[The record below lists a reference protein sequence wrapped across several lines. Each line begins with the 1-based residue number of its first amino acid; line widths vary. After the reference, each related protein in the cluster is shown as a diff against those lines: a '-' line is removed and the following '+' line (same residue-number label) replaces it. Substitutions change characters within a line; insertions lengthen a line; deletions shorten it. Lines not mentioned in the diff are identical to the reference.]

1 MKKKVCHITSAHNRY
16 DVRIFIKECASLAKN
31 RYDVT
36 LLVND
41 NKSDEINKNVKIK
54 STKLKPKNRLERF
67 VKSKKLLLAKAI
79 EVDAAVYHLH
89 DPDLLLLGNELKRRG
104 KKVIFDCHED
114 VVNQIM
120 DKSWIPRPLRG
131 IVSKAYSI
139 YEKFSLRNYDAVISV
154 TPHIVERLSKINP
167 NTVIVTNYPIM
178 DFENSID
185 KNPRRAIC
193 FAGGISAQWNHDK
206 ILKALE
212 NINRVEYILAGT
224 GTKDYLDLL
233 QSLPGWR
240 KVNYVGKVPHEEVK
254 NIYAQSIAG
263 IALNYSNQAKN
274 EGTLGNTKLFEFMEA
289 GLPVICSNYRLWKEI
304 VEENNCGICIEP
316 NNIEEIKNA
325 INYIINNPEEARIMG
340 ENGRKAVIEKYN
352 WKTQEEILLKLYAKL

>member
-1 MKKKVCHITSAHNRY
+1 M
-16 DVRIFIKECASLAKN
+16 KECASLAEN
-31 RYDVT
+31 GYDVT

-41 NKSDEINKNVKIK
+41 NNPDEINKDVKIV
-54 STKLKPKNRLERF
+54 STKFKPKNRLERF
-67 VKSKKLLLAKAI
+67 LKSRKLLFQKALEI
-79 EVDAAVYHLH
+79 NADIYHFH
-89 DPDLLLLGNELKRRG
+89 DPDLLPLGNKLKRKG
-104 KKVIFDCHED
+104 KKVIFDSHED
-114 VVNQIM
+114 VPEQIK
-120 DKSWIPRPLRG
+120 DKTWIPKLIRG
-131 IVSKAYSI
+131 LIAKVYSY
-139 YEKFSLRNYDAVISV
+139 YEKASLKRYDSVITV
-154 TPHIVERLSKINP
+154 TPHIVERLSKINF
-167 NTVIVTNYPIM
+167 NTIMVTNYPILGSVSNTNR
-178 DFENSID
+178 EPQN
-185 KNPRRAIC
+185 AIC
-193 FAGGISAQWNHDK
+193 FAGGINEEWNHDK
-206 ILKALE
+206 IIKALE
-212 NINRVEYILAGT
+212 NIDGVKYILAGT
-224 GTKDYLDLL
+224 GTKQYIDFLR
-233 QSLPGWR
+233 SLPGWN